1 LAACC
6 RSRARTLH
14 LVLFQ
19 LPSSLCSAAHETQIR
34 KFFEPLQA
42 RIVGAPRTLANT
54 LETVKRCADWKAR
67 AAKEIAGATLAP
79 AK

>member
-1 LAACC
+1 
-6 RSRARTLH
+6 
-14 LVLFQ
+14 VQ
-19 LPSSLCSAAHETQIR
+19 LPSNLCSAAHEAQIR

-67 AAKEIAGATLAP
+67 SAKEIAGATLAP